1 MRSRAADP
9 AGSPRDKDLN
19 WSPVDNPAVREL
31 LDHLADELARE
42 YIRLMKQAVAGTAD
56 KVPQKGGHGE

>member
-1 MRSRAADP
+1 MRSKAPEP
-9 AGSPRDKDLN
+9 AGSPKDKDQD

-42 YIRLMKQAVAGTAD
+42 YIRLMKQAAATPD
-56 KVPQKGGHGE
+56 KVAPEGGHGE